1 MAETLLTPGHTACQG
16 CGEILAARM
25 AIQAAGPNV
34 IVVQATGCLEITT
47 SKYPQSAW
55 RVPWIHSLFE
65 NTASVASGI
74 QAALRMMGT
83 ADGAKVIA
91 QGGDGAFADIGFGAL
106 SGTWE
111 RGDNVLSI
119 CYDNE
124 AYMNTGIQRSGLT
137 PTLAY
142 TSTTPTGSKQLGN
155 LRPKKDLISIALAH
169 GVPYVASATP
179 AYPRDIERKVK
190 RAMSID
196 GPSYIH
202 LHSPCPLGWGFDGA
216 KTIEVAKLAVQTG
229 LFPVVEF
236 VDGELVSWTR
246 VVRPDPAEHYL
257 QAQRRFR
264 HILEPRNEEAIA
276 QIQAVADANIR
287 RYHLTESPPK

>member
-1 MAETLLTPGHTACQG
+1 
-16 CGEILAARM
+16 M

-34 IVVQATGCLEITT
+34 IVAQATGCLEITT

-74 QAALRMMGT
+74 EAALRMMGGL
-83 ADGAKVIA
+83 DGVKVIA

-106 SGTWE
+106 SGLWE
-111 RGDNVLSI
+111 RGDSVVSI

-137 PTLAY
+137 PTLAH
-142 TSTTPTGSKQLGN
+142 TSTTPAGSRALGN
-155 LRPKKDLISIALAH
+155 RRPKKDMIALALAH
-169 GVPYVASATP
+169 GLPYVTSATP
-179 AYPRDIERKVK
+179 AYPRDLERKVK
-190 RAMSID
+190 RALSVD

-202 LHSPCPLGWGFDGA
+202 LHSPCPLGWGFDAA

-236 VDGELVSWTR
+236 VDGEPVNWTR
-246 VVRPDPAEHYL
+246 VVRPEPVERYL
-257 QAQRRFR
+257 GFQRRFR
-264 HILEPRNEEAIA
+264 HILEPRNEEALA
-276 QIQAVADANIR
+276 QIQAIADRNIR
-287 RYHLTESPPK
+287 RYRLAENPPK